1 MSSRSIVLLL
11 ALPFLGSISIAAT
24 PTTRLYPFPGVDLQ
38 DIRAIS
44 RGEFIAPSLELKEAW
59 LAYGEVRGAWMPGAP
74 KPTAAATSILDQLK
88 SKLEG
93 LPEPAWFAAAM
104 QAPQTKPSQLAE
116 KIGDPIFESQKDN
129 PEFQVLKARAIIYMA
144 EFELD
149 RPGAAANAG
158 RFLSILETA
167 HPWDWELQSLYARL
181 LADVGRTGPALHAAA
196 LGLFLNPVPRLG
208 DLKFFAYVGA
218 RTARELWPEIQAAL
232 RQSGADATVVE
243 QAIAESA
250 SLYTGNPGQAAGA
263 LKRQ

>member
-1 MSSRSIVLLL
+1 MSSRSIALLL
-11 ALPFLGSISIAAT
+11 SLQVFGCISFAAT
-24 PTTRLYPFPGVDLQ
+24 PTTRLYPFPGIDLQ
-38 DIRAIS
+38 DIRTIS
-44 RGEFIAPSLELKEAW
+44 KAEFSAPSLELKEAW
-59 LAYGEVRGAWMPGAP
+59 LAYGEVRGSWMPGAP

-104 QAPQTKPSQLAE
+104 QSPQTKPAQLAE
-116 KIGDPIFESQKDN
+116 KVGDAIFESQKDS
-129 PEFQVLKARAIIYMA
+129 PEFQLLKARAIVYMA

-196 LGLFLNPVPRLG
+196 LGLFLNPMPRLG

-218 RTARELWPEIQAAL
+218 RTARELWPEIQAAM
-232 RQSGADATVVE
+232 RQSGADATIVE

-250 SLYTGNPGQAAGA
+250 ALFVGNPGAVAGS
-263 LKRQ
+263 RTGQ